1 MTLKMFSIHQTL
13 FYYFWLISA
22 PSNLRENLFAQGE
35 KIKNLSKEMQWKS
48 LMLAYENYF
57 LYDLENMITE
67 TFVSELNK
75 NFSTYGLIL
84 FSGEAKTENKLSLSL
99 IKPDNKLKFN
109 LKKDVYK
116 NEVGFELGK
125 VHTKTSFSTTRDNVL
140 DFGILCNNKK

>member
-1 MTLKMFSIHQTL
+1 
-13 FYYFWLISA
+13 
-22 PSNLRENLFAQGE
+22 
-35 KIKNLSKEMQWKS
+35 
-48 LMLAYENYF
+48 MLAYENYF

-75 NFSTYGLIL
+75 KFSTYGLIL

-109 LKKDVYK
+109 LKIDVYK

-125 VHTKTSFSTTRDNVL
+125 VLTKTSFSTTRDNVL